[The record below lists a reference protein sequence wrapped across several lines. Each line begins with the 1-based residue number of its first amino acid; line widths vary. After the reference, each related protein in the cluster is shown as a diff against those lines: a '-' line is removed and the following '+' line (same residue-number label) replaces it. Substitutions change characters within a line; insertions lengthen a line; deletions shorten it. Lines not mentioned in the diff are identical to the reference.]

1 MSDYTYTD
9 PRASTQPSPRAD
21 LRAAHQARRR
31 RARRAC
37 LIRGCAIPTVLL
49 LILLLMS
56 SVYFFW
62 PGRTNVLVLGI
73 DRPPEGTWLGR
84 SDTNILVTFIPLQPY
99 VGMLS
104 IPRDLWVAIPGVGE
118 NRINTAHF
126 FAEGEQPGQGPYTA
140 VETVRSNFGVDV
152 DYYVRIRFEGFQEI
166 VDAMGGLD
174 INLDQEMAGFPPG
187 RHHLNGEQAL
197 AFVRDRE
204 NTDDFFRMNQGQF
217 FFKSVMKQAIRPLS
231 WPRIPAMFGAI
242 NRSVETDLPVWLWPR
257 LGFALLRV
265 GPEGI
270 DSRTVSR
277 EMTTPY
283 VTGEGAQVLLPIWE
297 RINPMLLEIFEQ

>member
-1 MSDYTYTD
+1 MSTNTD
-9 PRASTQPSPRAD
+9 PNAWTQPSPRAD
-21 LRAAHQARRR
+21 LRAELQARRR
-31 RARRAC
+31 RARRSC
-37 LIRGCAIPTVLL
+37 LIRACAVPTSF
-49 LILLLMS
+49 LILLLLIS
-56 SVYFFW
+56 SVYFLW

-84 SDTNILVTFIPLQPY
+84 SDTNVLITFFPLRPY

-104 IPRDLWVAIPGVGE
+104 IPRDLWLPIPGVGE

-126 FAEGEQPGQGPYTA
+126 FAEGEQPGQGPFA
-140 VETVRSNFGVDV
+140 AMDTVRLNFGVVV

-166 VDAMGGLD
+166 VEAMGGLD
-174 INLDQEMAGFPPG
+174 IKLDQQMAGYPPG
-187 RHHLNGEQAL
+187 SYHLDGEQAL

-204 NTDDFFRMNQGQF
+204 NTDDFFRMSQGQF
-217 FFKSVMKQAIRPLS
+217 FFKSVLKQALKPSS
-231 WPRIPAMFGAI
+231 WPRIPAMLAAL

-257 LGFALLRV
+257 LGFSLLRV

-270 DSRTVSR
+270 DNRTISR

-283 VTGEGAQVLLPIWE
+283 VTSEGAQVLLPVWD
-297 RINPMLLEIFEQ
+297 RINPVVLDIFGQ